1 MKKIWLLVVILSFC
15 RIYIANGETA
25 YFKVSDTIIQKSD
38 TKQVM
43 VAENVTLLTLRER
56 KKNLEKNK
64 LDYNADIDAQIA
76 EVDSDIAEAVK
87 LGIKEIDINGN
98 IIQ

>member
-1 MKKIWLLVVILSFC
+1 MRYLIAIILGVLIVGNC
-15 RIYIANGETA
+15 YAGVLYE
-25 YFKVSDTIIQKSD
+25 KVSDTIIKKSD
-38 TKQVM
+38 TKEVI

-56 KKNLEKNK
+56 KKNLEKSK
-64 LDYNADIDAQIA
+64 TDYNTSIDAQIA
-76 EVDSDIAEAVK
+76 EVNSDIAEAVK